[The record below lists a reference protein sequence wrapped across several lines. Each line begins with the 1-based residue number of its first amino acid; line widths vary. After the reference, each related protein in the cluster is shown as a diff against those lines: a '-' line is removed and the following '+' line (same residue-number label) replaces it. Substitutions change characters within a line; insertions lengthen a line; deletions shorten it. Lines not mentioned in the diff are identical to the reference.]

1 MQNAAPDTTEDN
13 FLDARLRIRQP
24 RRGYRAGLDAVLLA
38 SAVHLG
44 AGSKGIEAGCGPGA
58 ALLCAA
64 RLNETARFVGVEREE
79 EAAALCAHNI
89 LTNDLQERCEVRR
102 GDIADRFVRLGLAPF
117 DAAFSNPPFF
127 DDHRRLRAPAPERRA
142 AWMADDG
149 LEAWTRFLLGSV
161 REGGEIVIIHRAER
175 LGDLLGLLAPKAGSF
190 QILPIH
196 PFAEAPAK
204 RVIVRAIKTGK
215 APLRILPGLVL
226 HERQEGDGKEGQP
239 PPAVFTARTEAIL
252 RGREPITWLR
262 P

>member
-44 AGSKGIEAGCGPGA
+44 AGSRGIEAGCGPGA

-64 RLNETARFVGVEREE
+64 RLNEAARFLGVEREDQ
-79 EAAALCAHNI
+79 ALGLCADNI
-89 LTNDLQERCEVRR
+89 LANGLQDRCEVRK
-102 GDIADRFVRLGLAPF
+102 GDIADRFVRLGLSPF
-117 DAAFSNPPFF
+117 DAAFSHPPFF
-127 DDHRRLRAPAPERRA
+127 DDHRTLRAPAPERRA

-149 LEAWTRFLLGSV
+149 LEAWTRFLLGCV
-161 REGGEIVIIHRAER
+161 REGGEILIIHRADR

-190 QILPIH
+190 QILPVH
-196 PFAEAPAK
+196 PFADAPAK

-215 APLRILPGLVL
+215 APLRLLPGLVL
-226 HERQEGDGKEGQP
+226 HERPEGGEDDGSPRP
-239 PPAVFTARTEAIL
+239 PVFSARTDAIL
-252 RGREPITWLR
+252 RGRERITWLR